1 MGALQY
7 RSMKKFSCCVALA
20 VALVACLG
28 LVANEQAEES
38 IKYMPSNS
46 ELTGIDMDAVENQES
61 DSSDDDS
68 DEDAFSES
76 SSSDD
81 NDSFDFNKVFG
92 GDNDASSSSE
102 SSSDKTVSA
111 GDDVTVQYTLR
122 LADSG
127 KEVARQMGDGGGG
140 DFQFQLG
147 GGHVIPGFDAAVSG
161 MSVGETKTVTIDS
174 DDAYGSKGTPDGTIP
189 GDADLE
195 YTLKVV
201 SKNDAGY

>member
-1 MGALQY
+1 MGEACSAG
-7 RSMKKFSCCVALA
+7 RMKKFLCSVALA
-20 VALVACLG
+20 LALVACLG

-38 IKYMPSNS
+38 IKYMPSN
-46 ELTGIDMDAVENQES
+46 EALTGIDVGAEES
-61 DSSDDDS
+61 DDSDDDS

-76 SSSDD
+76 SSSEDV
-81 NDSFDFNKVFG
+81 SSWLGG
-92 GDNDASSSSE
+92 GDNDASPSSE
-102 SSSDKTVSA
+102 SSSDNSLSS
-111 GDDVTVQYTLR
+111 GDDVTVEYTLR

-127 KEVARQMGDGGGG
+127 KEVARQMGDGDGGS
-140 DFQFQLG
+140 FNFQLG
-147 GGHVIPGFDAAVSG
+147 GGHVIPGFDSAVSG
-161 MSVGETKTVTIDS
+161 MKVGETKTVTIDS

>member
-7 RSMKKFSCCVALA
+7 RSMKKFLCCVALA

-28 LVANEQAEES
+28 LVDNEQAEES

-81 NDSFDFNKVFG
+81 NDS
-92 GDNDASSSSE
+92 SSSSE

-127 KEVARQMGDGGGG
+127 KEVARQMGDGDGG

-161 MSVGETKTVTIDS
+161 MSVGETKTVTIPS
-174 DDAYGSKGTPDGTIP
+174 DQAYGSKGTPDG
-189 GDADLE
+189 
-195 YTLKVV
+195 
-201 SKNDAGY
+201 